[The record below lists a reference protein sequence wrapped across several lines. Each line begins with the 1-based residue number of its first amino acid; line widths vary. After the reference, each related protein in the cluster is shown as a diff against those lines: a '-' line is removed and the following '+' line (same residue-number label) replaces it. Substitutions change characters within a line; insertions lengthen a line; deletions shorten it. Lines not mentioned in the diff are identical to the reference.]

1 MKQWYKKEEG
11 AKSLLIF
18 VGTDYDWAKDNG
30 FTEGECVQSLLDG
43 AWYLE
48 EEYTQDLR
56 EADVRLVR
64 NDYLVATDM
73 YVSIPD
79 YPITEEE
86 RALYIAYRKY
96 LRDYTKTEN
105 WYMELPKTFDEWCK
119 QFELVVDTVNDPV
132 NVTEEPLVE
141 LYSMEI

>member
-1 MKQWYKKEEG
+1 MKQWYKKEDG

-30 FTEGECVQSLLDG
+30 FTEGECVQSLSDG

-64 NDYLVATDM
+64 NDYLLATDM

-79 YPITEEE
+79 YPITAEE
-86 RALYIAYRKY
+86 RALYIDYRKY

-105 WYMELPKTFDEWCK
+105 WYMSLPKTFEEW
-119 QFELVVDTVNDPV
+119 LPHPVV
-132 NVTEEPLVE
+132 EEKVD
-141 LYSMEI
+141 IVD